1 MVEFA
6 AWLTRRRE
14 RTCLAQRVDSGP
26 RLAGLGR
33 NTIRNMLT
41 ELFAHV
47 WARRYAAWRV
57 LSKEERT
64 VYENE
69 VLEAF
74 AGLHKLGSQVADG
87 AEATARGEQLRAQT
101 SAVSS
106 RKHFYRTEVYQV
118 QDVLLKEKVRV
129 NFAIV
134 LGAATAFLQATA
146 ARSGMFTKDEY
157 DKKSA
162 F

>member
-1 MVEFA
+1 M
-6 AWLTRRRE
+6 
-14 RTCLAQRVDSGP
+14 
-26 RLAGLGR
+26 
-33 NTIRNMLT
+33 
-41 ELFAHV
+41 
-47 WARRYAAWRV
+47 
-57 LSKEERT
+57 
-64 VYENE
+64 
-69 VLEAF
+69 LEAF

-157 DKKSA
+157 DKRSA
-162 F
+162 FWCGQNPLRVRDVKFAAQKLLVESEGGVKEGTVRMQINWRRVKRQYFEVYLFRSALTANIARPQCDE